1 MNKQALKSGFLPG
14 LIATLCCL
22 GPLILIMLGAISAST
37 ALSFTMYNRY
47 FIVLSIII
55 LAATLWFYIRKK
67 RQIICT
73 GCTTK
78 QQERWKIFY
87 FVIASA
93 AVATL
98 TYVFMFYLVLPRLG
112 PIIYENFYKGNQ

>member
-22 GPLILIMLGAISAST
+22 GPLILIMLGSISAST

-47 FIVLSIII
+47 FIVLGIII
-55 LAATLWFYIRKK
+55 LAATLWFYIRKR

-73 GCTTK
+73 GCATK
-78 QQERWKIFY
+78 QQERWRIFY

-93 AVATL
+93 VVAIL
-98 TYVFMFYLVLPRLG
+98 TYVFMFYLVLPWLG
-112 PIIYENFYKGNQ
+112 PIIYENFYRGNQ

>member
-1 MNKQALKSGFLPG
+1 MDKEITKSGFLPG

-22 GPLILIMLGAISAST
+22 GPLILIMLGSISAST

-47 FIVLSIII
+47 FIGLGIVI
-55 LAATLWFYIRKK
+55 LAATLWFYIRKR

-78 QQERWKIFY
+78 QQERWRIFY

-93 AVATL
+93 AVAIL
-98 TYVFMFYLVLPRLG
+98 TYVFIFYLVLPWLG
-112 PIIYENFYKGNQ
+112 PIVYENFYRGNQ

>member
-1 MNKQALKSGFLPG
+1 MNKESFKIGFLPG
-14 LIATLCCL
+14 ILATLCCL
-22 GPLILIMLGAISAST
+22 GPLFLIMFGMISAST

-47 FIVLSIII
+47 FILLAI
-55 LAATLWFYIRKK
+55 LTFTVTIWLYIRKR

-78 QQERWKIFY
+78 QQERRRIFY

-93 AVATL
+93 AVAIL
-98 TYVFMFYLVLPRLG
+98 TYVLMFYLVLPWLG
-112 PIIYENFYKGNQ
+112 PIVYENFYRGKQ